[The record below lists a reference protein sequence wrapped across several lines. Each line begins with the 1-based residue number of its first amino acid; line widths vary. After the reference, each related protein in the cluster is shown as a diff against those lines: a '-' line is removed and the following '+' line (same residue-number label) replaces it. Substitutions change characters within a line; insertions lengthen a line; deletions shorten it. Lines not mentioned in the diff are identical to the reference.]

1 MQTRVKQV
9 YITYN
14 MSKNIV
20 FTEVLGTFF
29 LTLIIAFTGNPFA
42 VGAVLIALVYS
53 GGPVSGAHYN
63 PAVSLAQFIAKRI
76 SSRDLVFYVLSQI
89 VGAVLASLAF
99 FLIVGSPFLLT
110 PNPQATNIQIA
121 FAEGI
126 FTFILAFVVLS
137 VTAKAVK
144 NNQYFGL
151 AIGLIVMAGAFAVG
165 GISGGI
171 FNPAVAI
178 SSIALDI
185 KNIQSSLN
193 YLAIFVSAQLVAG
206 IVAGLASK
214 LQNNKS

>member
-1 MQTRVKQV
+1 
-9 YITYN
+9 